1 MSYGKLALFRGS
13 RQKVQME
20 RQAKSF
26 AYPSLPWAD
35 KCPCPGA
42 LAFDPHFCRLLFSLP
57 AHLSCCCFPS
67 PEAAV
72 AETRTRGRKSGLTTC
87 WWTDEAP
94 GLAGIPKT
102 WRAKGG
108 EKDFCPPGVQLPS
121 LWSVGNS
128 SSSGVALLQE
138 QSLPGLQGKPKSLSS
153 CQESSSG
160 ALKSPA

>member
-1 MSYGKLALFRGS
+1 
-13 RQKVQME
+13 ME
-20 RQAKSF
+20 RQAKSS

-42 LAFDPHFCRLLFSLP
+42 LAFGPYFRSLLFSLP

-72 AETRTRGRKSGLTTC
+72 AETRTRGRKSDLTTC
-87 WWTDEAP
+87 WWMDEAP
-94 GLAGIPKT
+94 GLAGTPKT

-121 LWSVGNS
+121 HLQLATPPLLEWPS
-128 SSSGVALLQE
+128 S
-138 QSLPGLQGKPKSLSS
+138 KSRAFLACRGSRS
-153 CQESSSG
+153 PCHPARNLHLES
-160 ALKSPA
+160 